1 METLFQS
8 IATLDLRNSAI
19 PEHLTYK
26 NIVLEIYREAR
37 IYWRDQFAVEAAI
50 ERHNLMWIFEEV
62 E

>member
-1 METLFQS
+1 MAIMETLFQS

-37 IYWRDQFAVEAAI
+37 INSQWKRPSNVTT
-50 ERHNLMWIFEEV
+50 
-62 E
+62 